1 MEKVEYHVYA
11 YPVQESALTIHEVF
25 GTKADAMSRLRVI
38 EDAMRNGHM
47 VKSMIPEIDCV
58 RVVNGAMLVGAMV
71 YTKKVEDGA

>member
-1 MEKVEYHVYA
+1 MERVEYHVCA
-11 YPVQESALTIHEVF
+11 YPVQESALVIHEVF
-25 GTKADAMSRLRVI
+25 GTKADAIARLRVI